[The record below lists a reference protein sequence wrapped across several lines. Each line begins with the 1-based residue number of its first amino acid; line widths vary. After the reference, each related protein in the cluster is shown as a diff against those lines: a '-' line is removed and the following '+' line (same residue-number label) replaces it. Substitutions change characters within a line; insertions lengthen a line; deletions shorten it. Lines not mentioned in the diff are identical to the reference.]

1 MEDTQR
7 SDLLGQRQVRLDKL
21 AELKKLGVDPYPAKS
36 YRQYSNGEILN
47 KFEEFENKE
56 VCLAGRIVAWREHG
70 KLVFGNI
77 LDQTGS
83 IQLMIRETDLVE
95 DLTKGYLGW
104 DKLYLLDL
112 ADFVELYGTI
122 GKTRTGEIT
131 IMVKNVRLLTKALRP
146 IPRKLENKEQIFRRR
161 YLDLVVDNE
170 SLKLFERKAKFWQVQ
185 RDLLRSHG
193 FMEVEVPVLEAVTGG
208 ADATPFIT
216 HHNALDQ
223 DFYLRISTELYQKRL
238 IGGGYDKV
246 YTFGPN
252 FRNEGM
258 DDEHLQEFYDI
269 EWYWAYANYKDNM
282 QLVHDLFLEIANKV
296 YGKTQFTT
304 RGHTFD
310 LADEWKEIDYTSVI
324 KERFDIDIFNDSDEK
339 MLNVIKEN
347 NIEMGGEVN
356 KNRMMDTLWKA
367 IRATIS
373 GPAFLVNQPKF
384 VSPLAKSHADNPEL
398 TERFQVVIAGSE
410 LGNGYSE
417 INDPQDQLDRFLE
430 QQSLREKG
438 DTEAQ
443 MLDID
448 FVEMLEYGM
457 PPASGW
463 GHSERLFWFLEDISG
478 REGTFFP
485 QMRVEVENTTKQIY
499 KDRVR
504 FKENIKKEEKVEK
517 N

>member
-21 AELKKLGVDPYPAKS
+21 AELKKLGVNPYPAKS
-36 YRQYSNGEILN
+36 FRDHSNGEVLS
-47 KFEEFENKE
+47 KFEEFDGKE

-95 DLTKGYLGW
+95 DLSKGYLGW

-185 RDLLRSHG
+185 RDFLRDHG

-208 ADATPFIT
+208 ADAAPFIT

-238 IGGGYDKV
+238 IGGGYEKIF
-246 YTFGPN
+246 TLGPN

-258 DDEHLQEFYDI
+258 DDEHLQEYYQL
-269 EWYWAYANYKDNM
+269 EWYWGYANYKDNM

-310 LADEWKEIDYTSVI
+310 LADEWKEIDYTDVI
-324 KERFDIDIFNDSDEK
+324 KERFNVDIFNDPDEK
-339 MLNVIKEN
+339 LLSVIKEN

-356 KNRMMDTLWKA
+356 RNRMIDTLWKA

-384 VSPLAKSHADNPEL
+384 VSPLAKSHQDNPDL

-430 QQSLREKG
+430 QQAMRDSG
-438 DTEAQ
+438 DSEAQ

-457 PPASGW
+457 PPVSGY
-463 GHSERLFWFLEDISG
+463 GQSERIFWFLEDISG

-504 FKENIKKEEKVEK
+504 FKENIKKEDKVEK

>member
-21 AELKKLGVDPYPAKS
+21 AELKKLGINPYPAKS
-36 YRQYSNGEILN
+36 YKDHSNGEVLSN
-47 KFEEFENKE
+47 FEEFENKDL
-56 VCLAGRIVAWREHG
+56 CLAGRITAWREHG

-77 LDQTGS
+77 LDQSGS
-83 IQLMIRETDLVE
+83 IQLMIREADLVE
-95 DLTKGYLGW
+95 DLEKGYLGW
-104 DKLYLLDL
+104 EKLNLLDL

-131 IMVKNVRLLTKALRP
+131 IMVKNIRLLTKALRP

-161 YLDLVVDNE
+161 YLDLVADNE

-185 RDLLRSHG
+185 RDFLREKG
-193 FMEVEVPVLEAVTGG
+193 FMEVEVPILEAVTGG

-238 IGGGYDKV
+238 IGGGYDKI

-324 KERFDIDIFNDSDEK
+324 KERFDIDIFKDSDEK
-339 MLNVIKEN
+339 MLEVIREN

-356 KNRMMDTLWKA
+356 RNRMIDTLWKA
-367 IRATIS
+367 IRATVS

-384 VSPLAKSHADNPEL
+384 VSPLAKSHQDNEDL

-430 QQSLREKG
+430 QQAMRDSG

-457 PPASGW
+457 PPTSGY
-463 GHSERLFWFLEDISG
+463 GQSERIFWFLEDISG

-499 KDRVR
+499 KDRIK
-504 FKENIKKEEKVEK
+504 FKENIKKGEKVEK

>member
-21 AELKKLGVDPYPAKS
+21 TELKKLGVNPYPAKS
-36 YRQYSNGEILN
+36 FRDHSNGEVLS

-56 VCLAGRIVAWREHG
+56 VCLAGRITAWREHG

-131 IMVKNVRLLTKALRP
+131 IMVKSVRLLTKALRP

-185 RDLLRSHG
+185 RDFLRDHG

-208 ADATPFIT
+208 ADATPFTT

-238 IGGGYDKV
+238 IGGGYEKIF
-246 YTFGPN
+246 TLGPN

-258 DDEHLQEFYDI
+258 DDEHLQEYYQL
-269 EWYWAYANYKDNM
+269 EWYWGYANYKDNM

-310 LADEWKEIDYTSVI
+310 LADEWKEIDYTGVI
-324 KERFDIDIFNDSDEK
+324 KERFNVDIFNDPDEK
-339 MLNVIKEN
+339 LLSVIKEN

-356 KNRMMDTLWKA
+356 RNRMIDTLWKA

-384 VSPLAKSHADNPEL
+384 VSPLAKSHQDNPDL

-417 INDPQDQLDRFLE
+417 INDPQDQLDRFLD
-430 QQSLREKG
+430 QQSMRDSG

-457 PPASGW
+457 PPVSGY
-463 GHSERLFWFLEDISG
+463 GQSERIFWFLEDISG

-499 KDRVR
+499 KDKVR
-504 FKENIKKEEKVEK
+504 FKENIKKEEKK
-517 N
+517 

>member
-7 SDLLGQRQVRLDKL
+7 SDMLGQRQVRLEKL
-21 AELKKLGVDPYPAKS
+21 AQLKKLGVEVYPAKS
-36 YRQYSNGEILN
+36 YKQYSNGDVVG
-47 KFEEFENKE
+47 KYEEFEGKE
-56 VCLAGRIVAWREHG
+56 VCLAGRIIAWREHG
-70 KLVFGNI
+70 KLLFGNI
-77 LDQTGS
+77 LDQSGS
-83 IQLMIRETDLVE
+83 IQLMVRESELQE
-95 DLTKGYLGW
+95 DLSKGYLGW
-104 DKLYLLDL
+104 DKLNLLDL
-112 ADFVELYGTI
+112 ADFIEVYGTI
-122 GKTRTGEIT
+122 GKTRTGEVT
-131 IMVKNVRLLTKALRP
+131 VMVKNIRLLTKSLRP

-161 YLDLVVDNE
+161 YLDLVVDRE

-185 RDLLRSHG
+185 RDYLRDNG

-216 HHNALDQ
+216 HHNALNQ
-223 DFYLRISTELYQKRL
+223 DFFLRISTELYQKRL
-238 IGGGYDKV
+238 IGGGYEKIYV
-246 YTFGPN
+246 FGPN

-258 DDEHLQEFYDI
+258 DDEHLQEYYDI

-282 QLVHDLFLEIANKV
+282 ELVRNLFLEIANKV
-296 YGKTQFTT
+296 YGRTKFTT

-310 LADEWKEIDYTSVI
+310 LADEWKEIDYTGAI
-324 KERFDIDIFNDSDEK
+324 KEKFGVDIFNDSDEK
-339 MLNVIKEN
+339 ILQVIN
-347 NIEMGGEVN
+347 DNHIEMGGEVN
-356 KNRMMDTLWKA
+356 RNRMIDTLWKA

-384 VSPLAKSHADNPEL
+384 VSPLAKSHKENAEL

-457 PPASGW
+457 PPASGY
-463 GHSERLFWFLEDISG
+463 GQSERIFWFLEDISG

-485 QMRVEVENTTKQIY
+485 QMRVEVENTTRDIY
-499 KDRVR
+499 KDKVK
-504 FKENIKKEEKVEK
+504 FPKQEKKEI
-517 N
+517 NQN

>member
-7 SDLLGQRQVRLDKL
+7 SDLLGQRQVRLEKL

-36 YRQYSNGEILN
+36 YKEYNCGDIIKRY
-47 KFEEFENKE
+47 EEFENKE
-56 VCLAGRIVAWREHG
+56 VCLAGRVIAWREHG

-77 LDQTGS
+77 MDQTGS
-83 IQLMIRETDLVE
+83 IQLMIREADLIE

-112 ADFVELYGTI
+112 ADFVELYGTV

-185 RDLLRSHG
+185 RDFLRDHG

-208 ADATPFIT
+208 ADATPFTT

-238 IGGGYDKV
+238 IGGGYEKIF
-246 YTFGPN
+246 TLGPN

-258 DDEHLQEFYDI
+258 DDEHLQEYYQL
-269 EWYWAYANYKDNM
+269 EWYWGYANYKDNM

-310 LADEWKEIDYTSVI
+310 LADEWKEIDYTGVI
-324 KERFDIDIFNDSDEK
+324 KERFNVDIFNDPDEK
-339 MLNVIKEN
+339 LLSVIKEN

-356 KNRMMDTLWKA
+356 RNRMIDTLWKA

-384 VSPLAKSHADNPEL
+384 VSPLAKSHQDNPDL

-417 INDPQDQLDRFLE
+417 INDPLDQLDRFLD
-430 QQSLREKG
+430 QQSLRDSG
-438 DTEAQ
+438 DSEAQ

-448 FVEMLEYGM
+448 FVEMLEFGM
-457 PPASGW
+457 PPVSGY
-463 GHSERLFWFLEDISG
+463 GQSERIFWFLEDISG

-499 KDRVR
+499 KDKVR
-504 FKENIKKEEKVEK
+504 FKENIKKEK
-517 N
+517 